1 MWNYKIFNREKN
13 QIYWGKNYCKVV
25 WLNLFYGCIVEYV
38 ELFCYI
44 GYDLYNIFVIN
55 LKIL

>member
-1 MWNYKIFNREKN
+1 MGKKN